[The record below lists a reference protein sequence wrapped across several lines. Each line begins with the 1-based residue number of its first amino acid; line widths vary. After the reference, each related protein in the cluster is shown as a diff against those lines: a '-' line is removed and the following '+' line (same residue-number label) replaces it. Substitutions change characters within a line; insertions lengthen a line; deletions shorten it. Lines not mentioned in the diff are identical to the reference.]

1 MYIYDGLNVLF
12 TAPSFLVD
20 ITHLNLDEG
29 CERVIKNKINKQ
41 RTAKAHAKVRTSIT
55 KIKQYR
61 YNYPIQIASV
71 CLNNQISLN

>member
-12 TAPSFLVD
+12 TASSFLVD

-55 KIKQYR
+55 KI
-61 YNYPIQIASV
+61 NNTDTTIQSKLLQSA
-71 CLNNQISLN
+71 

>member
-1 MYIYDGLNVLF
+1 MYDGLNVFF
-12 TAPSFLVD
+12 TAFFFLVD

-55 KIKQYR
+55 KI
-61 YNYPIQIASV
+61 NNIDTTIQSELLQSA
-71 CLNNQISLN
+71 